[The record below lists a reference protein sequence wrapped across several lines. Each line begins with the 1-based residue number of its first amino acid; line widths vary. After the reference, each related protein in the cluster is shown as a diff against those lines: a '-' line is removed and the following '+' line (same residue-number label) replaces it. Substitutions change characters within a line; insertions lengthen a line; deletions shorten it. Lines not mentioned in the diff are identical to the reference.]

1 MVFCDFKNNIKVE
14 KQRSRI
20 IFTVTEEYRE
30 KYGVDLLDY
39 LEAAICEDVDYIYY
53 HYGDDPMT
61 KIVMD
66 ESDYTDWR
74 KEIVENGMDL
84 RLL

>member
-1 MVFCDFKNNIKVE
+1 MVFVDFKNEIEVT

-20 IFTVTEEYRE
+20 IFKVKEEVM
-30 KYGVDLLDY
+30 KTDGTGVLDY
-39 LEAAICEDVDYIYY
+39 LEMAINGYIDYIYY

-61 KIVMD
+61 KIVID
-66 ESDYTDWR
+66 KTDYHDWI
-74 KEIVENGMDL
+74 KEIVENGTDA

>member
-1 MVFCDFKNNIKVE
+1 MVFADFKNDIEVI
-14 KQRSRI
+14 KQRSRV
-20 IFTVTEEYRE
+20 IFKVKEEVLERD
-30 KYGVDLLDY
+30 GVGILDY
-39 LEAAICEDVDYIYY
+39 LEDAICDDVDYIYY

-66 ESDYTDWR
+66 ESDYRDWM
-74 KEIVENGMDL
+74 KEIVENGMDM